1 MAWRTSS
8 AESELNRAIIERR
21 QAEQL
26 EAIALLAFEPD
37 ELALLS
43 TERRQVLDMLIK
55 RRLKQTLDPS
65 LADAL
70 EVRRQFEDFC
80 DRQSAAPSSLWL
92 AAALDSRAR

>member
-1 MAWRTSS
+1 MAWRLNS
-8 AESELNRAIIERR
+8 AESELDLAIMQRR
-21 QAEQL
+21 QAEEL
-26 EAIALLAFEPD
+26 ERIALLAFEPQ
-37 ELALLS
+37 ELAALN
-43 TERRQVLDMLIK
+43 TERRQVLFMLIK
-55 RRLKQTLDPS
+55 RRLRQTLDPS

>member
-37 ELALLS
+37 ELAQLS
-43 TERRQVLDMLIK
+43 KERRQVLDMLIK